1 MYARIVQFTMGPGTR
16 STADELRKQFS
27 QALKASEGVIK
38 IYFMGDDNTGTYSS
52 LALWES
58 KEAGEAAFEKLQ
70 PKLKDGLIGLVEQPP
85 LSQYFEVIEIVE
97 PA

>member
-16 STADELRKQFS
+16 ATADEIRKQFS

-38 IYFMGDDNTGTYSS
+38 VYFMGDDVTGTYSS

-58 KEAGEAAFEKLQ
+58 KEAGDAAFEKLQ
-70 PKLKDGLIGLVEQPP
+70 PKLKEGLNGLVEQPP
-85 LSQYFEVIEIVE
+85 KSQYFEVIEVVE